1 MGLDLCFNRQKAV
14 DAGLILTKEVRGTP
28 EEIYAASL
36 YATDIGYY
44 EWLKEEAESFRVPGT
59 DIHVETSGDENLL
72 VRANTWGRVYKP
84 LTDWLKA
91 NNIEWSEA

>member
-1 MGLDLCFNRQKAV
+1 MGLDLCFNRKKAV

-28 EEIYAASL
+28 EEIAAVSQDV
-36 YATDIGYY
+36 TDIGYY

-59 DIHVETSGDENLL
+59 DIHVEASGDVDLF

-84 LTDWLKA
+84 LTDWLRA